1 MMLRSVVFV
10 CIAQLNR
17 EGSIMRLKGKQE
29 TDTCPIY
36 VFTIAVLLTVLSMSA
51 APGQSFNCRTA
62 ERSDEVLICQN
73 SRLSSLDEQMSNLY
87 FTLRNQLSG
96 SERRAL
102 EAGQRRWLQ
111 SRIDCGRDFGCIE
124 DLYERRIR
132 FLRNY

>member
-1 MMLRSVVFV
+1 MRCRIIYTLGFILLALSPFA
-10 CIAQLNR
+10 AQ
-17 EGSIMRLKGKQE
+17 
-29 TDTCPIY
+29 
-36 VFTIAVLLTVLSMSA
+36 
-51 APGQSFNCRTA
+51 GQSFNCRTA
-62 ERSDEVLICQN
+62 DRPDEVLICQN
-73 SRLSSLDEQMSNLY
+73 SRLSSLDDEMSSLY